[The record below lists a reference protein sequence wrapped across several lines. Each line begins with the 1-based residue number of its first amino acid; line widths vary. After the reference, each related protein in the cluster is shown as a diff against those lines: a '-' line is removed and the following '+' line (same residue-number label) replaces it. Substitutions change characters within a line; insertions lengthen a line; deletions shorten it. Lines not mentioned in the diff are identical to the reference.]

1 MTHLLEL
8 MPVEIAVLVK
18 IKGFE
23 GILHS
28 VPGWSGLQVGG
39 ELRFLLVR
47 GGHTA
52 QQTVLNITFYTTV

>member
-1 MTHLLEL
+1 MTHLLEFL
-8 MPVEIAVLVK
+8 PGEEAVLVE

-28 VPGWSGLQVGG
+28 VSGVSGLQVRG

-47 GGHTA
+47 GGHTT
-52 QQTVLNITFYTTV
+52 QQTVLNTTLYRY